1 MRALQP
7 QSFHRG
13 RKRRAGLIIAA
24 KRALLSAAALAM
36 AMALSDAARAAAPS
50 SSIPV
55 IPVTASTVPKSPV
68 PRDTNP
74 YGVAFVPTSS
84 AWKKAG
90 AAANPGDVLV
100 SNFNDSSNE
109 MGQGSTIVDISPTGT
124 TTTFFASPV
133 GGITG
138 LDNGLV
144 ALANG
149 FVLVCFI
156 PVTYSPTTQVGQGG
170 IAIINPDGS
179 LNGFVADPTLLNE
192 PWSMTVGDESSSK
205 VTLFVSNLG
214 GGGSVT
220 RVELAFTKSGVT
232 LNKGKGRVLA
242 TGFTSQGTA
251 SDITHNS
258 FGGPGGLAYNSTTRT
273 LYVASEFDNEIFKI
287 RNALRTISTVQ
298 NPLVAYSDPI
308 HLHNPMGL
316 VLSPNG
322 HLIAANADLANVD
335 PDQPSEL
342 VEFTIAGDFFAQYSV
357 DTNNGGAFGLAV
369 AQPTAQV
376 KLGAVDDNQ
385 NNLTIH

>member
-1 MRALQP
+1 MRALQS
-7 QSFHRG
+7 QSYHRG
-13 RKRRAGLIIAA
+13 RKRRAGLTITA
-24 KRALLSAAALAM
+24 KRSLLSAAALAL
-36 AMALSDAARAAAPS
+36 AMVSSDAARAAAPS

-90 AAANPGDVLV
+90 AVARPGDVLV

-109 MGQGSTIVDISPTGT
+109 MGQGSTIVDISPTGA
-124 TTTFFASPV
+124 TTTFFASPTAS
-133 GGITG
+133 ITG

-149 FVLVCFI
+149 FVLVSFV

-192 PWSMTVGDESSSK
+192 PWSMTVGDESNSK
-205 VTLFVSNLG
+205 ATLFVSNLG

-242 TGFTSQGTA
+242 TGFTSKGTA

-258 FGGPGGLAYNSTTRT
+258 FGGPGGLAFDSTTRT
-273 LYVASEFDNEIFKI
+273 LFVASEFDNAIFKI
-287 RNALRTISTVQ
+287 RSALRTNSTVQ
-298 NPLVAYSDPI
+298 NPLVAYADPI

-316 VLSPNG
+316 VLAPNG
-322 HLIAANADLANVD
+322 HLIAANADLVNVD

-342 VEFTIAGDFFAQYSV
+342 VEFTVAGDFFAQYSV
-357 DTNNGGAFGLAV
+357 DTNSGGAFGLAV